1 MNEEDSKTLSFV
13 LLIIRILL
21 TISLIGL
28 IGRLF
33 IWIARLFIWLIGLII
48 NGCGAH
54 SHNKALKNIVR
65 LFYKWRI
72 KKEDLS
78 VEEVKKLKKALDIT
92 GLKCNAK
99 MEDIKNMNFIVSKV
113 GYAPMLII
121 DNVVYQLPSLDCCK
135 IKH

>member
-33 IWIARLFIWLIGLII
+33 IWLIGLII
-48 NGCGAH
+48 NGYETH
-54 SHNKALKNIVR
+54 SYNKALKNIVR

-72 KKEDLS
+72 EKKDLD
-78 VEEVKKLKKALDIT
+78 VKEVKKLKKAFDISGIKRNVT
-92 GLKCNAK
+92 MDNLKNAEFEICNGYPNLTMGDEIYHFPTLK
-99 MEDIKNMNFIVSKV
+99 ECGVKV
-113 GYAPMLII
+113 
-121 DNVVYQLPSLDCCK
+121 N
-135 IKH
+135 

>member
-1 MNEEDSKTLSFV
+1 MTEDDNKTLSFV
-13 LLIIRILL
+13 LLVIRVLL

-28 IGRLF
+28 IARF
-33 IWIARLFIWLIGLII
+33 IIWLVCAII
-48 NGCGAH
+48 NGFEAH

-99 MEDIKNMNFIVSKV
+99 IEDIKNMNFIISKV

-121 DNVVYQLPSLDCCK
+121 DNVVHQLPSLDYCK